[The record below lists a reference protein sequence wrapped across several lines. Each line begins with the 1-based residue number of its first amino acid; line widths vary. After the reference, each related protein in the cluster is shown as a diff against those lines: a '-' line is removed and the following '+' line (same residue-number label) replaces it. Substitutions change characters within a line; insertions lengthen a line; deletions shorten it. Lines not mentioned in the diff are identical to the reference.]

1 MNKDF
6 VIKKLRGEDETTVI
20 TARIPNRLVVRL
32 EEIVKN
38 TGRSRTQIII
48 SALEYSLERLKIEEA
63 E

>member
-20 TARIPNRLVVRL
+20 TARIPNRLVSQL

-38 TGRSRTQIII
+38 TGQSRTQIII
-48 SALEYSLERLKIEEA
+48 SALEYSLDRLKIEEA